1 VARKRPHGSIERV
14 AQRSA
19 DLERTASDLY
29 RTCEPPGVQRVAT
42 RTNRSPTSSTHRGT
56 SLPAPTFIL
65 TNARIWTG
73 QASDPEAEAIA
84 ARGGRIVAV
93 GSRREI
99 ERTADSR
106 TEILDAAGRRVIPG
120 LIDAHVHLIWAYEL
134 GHWIDLS
141 DRPSLLEIQRRVR
154 EYAHAHPEEEIIL
167 GHGFDYAELTDAGL
181 PTAQDLD
188 TTVYDRPVLLTAWD
202 GHTGWGNTRFVER
215 AQAVLAKL
223 RRDVGGMER
232 DPKTRKPTGIFTEA
246 FDITAWL
253 PECARRKS
261 IEGLERILTAA
272 SGYGIT
278 TGFDVQVPL
287 DTLEGYEQLRNRNGL
302 PLRIRAAIY
311 HPRGTLK
318 ARYPEFMNAVAKAHD
333 DWFGVGAVK
342 LYIDGVQETGTAAM
356 LEPYSN
362 DVASRGKTVYPVGE
376 YQAIVADLDR
386 RGFQIL
392 THACG
397 DRGVRLALDAY
408 EKASETNRMIGRRH
422 RIEHCENL
430 APEDVPRFAQ
440 LGVIPCM
447 MPRHTA
453 PELTRR
459 WREAV
464 GPARARR
471 AFPWKALLRAGAGLA
486 FASDWPVADLNP
498 WVGIQAAVHRID
510 ASGDLSEQHLTLE
523 QALVAY
529 TRSAAF
535 ASHCETTRGS
545 LEVGKYP
552 DMVVLAPDPFETPP
566 EKLEQVRTVA
576 TVVDGKTVF
585 ADPENG
591 PGPD

>member
-1 VARKRPHGSIERV
+1 MRRVLIVGRLRRARE
-14 AQRSA
+14 
-19 DLERTASDLY
+19 
-29 RTCEPPGVQRVAT
+29 
-42 RTNRSPTSSTHRGT
+42 GT

-73 QASDPEAEAIA
+73 DPALPEAEALA

-93 GSRREI
+93 GTHREI
-99 ERTADSR
+99 ERTADSK
-106 TEILDAAGRRVIPG
+106 TEILDASGRRVIPG

-141 DRPSLLEIQRRVR
+141 DHPSMLEVQRRVR
-154 EYAHAHPEEEIIL
+154 EYAHTHPDEEIII
-167 GHGFDYAELTDAGL
+167 GHGFDYAALGGEGL
-181 PTAQDLD
+181 PTSQDLD
-188 TTVYDRPVLLTAWD
+188 TTVYDRPVFLTSWD
-202 GHTGWGNTRFVER
+202 GHTGWGNSRFVER
-215 AQAVLAKL
+215 AQAVLSKVK
-223 RRDVGGMER
+223 RDVGGMQR
-232 DPKTRKPTGIFTEA
+232 DPKTRKPTGIFTES
-246 FDITAWL
+246 FDVAALL
-253 PECARRKS
+253 PEFARRKS

-287 DTLEGYEQLRNRNGL
+287 DTLEGYEQLRNRNAL

-311 HPRGTLK
+311 HPRGTPK
-318 ARYPEFMNAVAKAHD
+318 RQYPEFMNAVAKAHD

-342 LYIDGVQETGTAAM
+342 LYIDGVQETGTAAL

-362 DVASRGKTVYPVGE
+362 DPTSRGKTVYPVGE
-376 YQAIVADLDR
+376 YEAIVADLDR
-386 RGFQIL
+386 RGFQVL

-408 EKASETNRMIGRRH
+408 EKASAANRMAGRRH

-430 APEDVPRFAQ
+430 AAEDIPRFAR

-447 MPRHTA
+447 MPRHSA

-464 GPARARR
+464 GPARTRR
-471 AFPWKALLRAGAGLA
+471 AFPWKTLLQSGAVLA

-498 WVGIQAAVHRID
+498 WVGIHAAVRRTD
-510 ASGDLSEQHLTLE
+510 ASGDLSPLRLTLTE
-523 QALVAY
+523 ALGAY
-529 TRSAAF
+529 TQGAAF

-545 LEVGKYP
+545 LTVGKYA
-552 DMVVLAPDPFETPP
+552 DLVVVSPDPFEVPA
-566 EKLEQVRTVA
+566 EKLAGTRTVA
-576 TVVDGKTVF
+576 TVVDSRTVF
-585 ADPENG
+585 ADPEHG
-591 PGPD
+591 PERG